1 MVDLVGDIGGTHAR
15 FALCEGEP
23 QKRPRLFDPTVLA
36 CADYPSLAA
45 AIGSYL
51 DGLPQARKPRRAALA
66 IAGPVT
72 GDRIAMTNHPW
83 NFSLEEVRHTL
94 GLQGLCALNDY
105 NSVSLALPYL
115 TSSDVMPIGDFD
127 PAAIHMP
134 THAMGIIAPGTGL
147 GIGGLLRDGG
157 ASLALSSEG
166 GHIGFAPNDKTEL
179 EIARI
184 LLSRF
189 GRVSNERLLSGPGLR
204 NLYEALC
211 IIRGCEASSGDARD
225 IAARAL
231 AGTDAICR
239 ETLERFCAILG
250 SAAGDL
256 ALMLFADVIFIGGG
270 IVPQMIDFLRASA
283 FRDRFK
289 NKGRFSDRMAKI
301 PTLAITYRH
310 TGLLGAAVHLLRA
323 PVT

>member
-94 GLQGLCALNDY
+94 GLQRLCALNDY

-189 GRVSNERLLSGPGLR
+189 GRVSNERLLSGPDCAISMKR
-204 NLYEALC
+204 F
-211 IIRGCEASSGDARD
+211 ASFADARPPREMPGISQHVRSPEPMRSAAKRWND
-225 IAARAL
+225 FAPSLAARQA
-231 AGTDAICR
+231 TWR
-239 ETLERFCAILG
+239 
-250 SAAGDL
+250 
-256 ALMLFADVIFIGGG
+256 
-270 IVPQMIDFLRASA
+270 
-283 FRDRFK
+283 
-289 NKGRFSDRMAKI
+289 
-301 PTLAITYRH
+301 
-310 TGLLGAAVHLLRA
+310 
-323 PVT
+323 